1 METHRGADVWLV
13 LAGLNGAAAVIAGA
27 LGAHASAPAA
37 RALVETGS
45 HYQLVHAAA
54 LVAVAALMRTRGGW
68 PLHAS
73 AVAFLFGCVLF
84 GGGLYLRATDY
95 TALGFVVPLGG
106 GAFIVGWLLLVVAG
120 VLARATR

>member
-54 LVAVAALMRTRGGW
+54 LVGIAALARTRGGW
-68 PLHAS
+68 LLHAS
-73 AVAFLFGCVLF
+73 GVAFLVGCALF
-84 GGGLYLRATDY
+84 GGGLYLKAADH
-95 TALGFVVPLGG
+95 AGIGSVVPIG
-106 GAFIVGWLLLVVAG
+106 GAAFIAGWLLLVAAG
-120 VLARATR
+120 V